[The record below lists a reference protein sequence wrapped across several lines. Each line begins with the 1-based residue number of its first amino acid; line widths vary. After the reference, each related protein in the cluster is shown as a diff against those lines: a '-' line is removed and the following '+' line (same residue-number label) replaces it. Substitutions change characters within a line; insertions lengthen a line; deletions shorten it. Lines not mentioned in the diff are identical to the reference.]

1 MKRQGNNSNEQ
12 DRGKRQKQTIRRQ
25 THRRQGKH
33 IRDTQ
38 RGKHTQK
45 NILRQTNYKRWTDV
59 VYFDQLSSAPE
70 SWSNYQLLYANQY

>member
-38 RGKHTQK
+38 TEKRESETE
-45 NILRQTNYKRWTDV
+45 RQRDRKR
-59 VYFDQLSSAPE
+59 
-70 SWSNYQLLYANQY
+70 